1 MVTTAYQPY
10 RRGFPWRLRRDK
22 LQIVNKPTKTLA
34 LLSAAAITMTLSACG
49 PLVKKD
55 PTPQGIQP
63 TPQSTQ
69 PVPTPTPTPAP
80 TPTPTPTP
88 QSTGPTPGGS
98 QTTNTSDPNVDPAT
112 LEAECTRFDS
122 IFTEAF
128 PDEDLTHADTAKLRA
143 AAQQAVYDRTK
154 KNLLSLADKA
164 EQGDDMGIV
173 NVSMDQA
180 QFCYPDTFSGDF
192 ENLTSDLD
200 EQFAELDEQLE
211 ELDKML
217 EDLDSGS

>member
-10 RRGFPWRLRRDK
+10 RRGFSWRLRRDR
-22 LQIVNKPTKTLA
+22 LQNVRKPTKILA

-55 PTPQGIQP
+55 PTAQGIQP

-69 PVPTPTPTPAP
+69 PVQTPTPTPAP
-80 TPTPTPTP
+80 APSPSP
-88 QSTGPTPGGS
+88 QSTGLTPGGS
-98 QTTNTSDPNVDPAT
+98 PTPNTSDPNVDPAT
-112 LEAECTRFDS
+112 LEAECTRFYS
-122 IFTEAF
+122 IVTEAF

-164 EQGDDMGIV
+164 EQGDDMGIA

-180 QFCYPDTFSGDF
+180 QFCYLDTFSGDF

-217 EDLDSGS
+217 EDLESGS